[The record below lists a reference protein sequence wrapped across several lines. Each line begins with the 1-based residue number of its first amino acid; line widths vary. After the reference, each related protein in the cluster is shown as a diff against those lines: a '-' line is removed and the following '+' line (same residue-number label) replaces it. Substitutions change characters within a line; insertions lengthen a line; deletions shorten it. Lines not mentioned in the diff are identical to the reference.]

1 VGVSYVSAGLGDV
14 WRLANPLETIFAAAE
29 RAFARLGGRSLSRGI
44 VPPRWMGMWPVVF
57 LYLAFL
63 WMEIAWEGSDSP
75 ASIAALMLGYAALTW
90 TGMWLYGRETWL
102 ERGEVFNRVFGVFAR
117 FAPLRLELAERR
129 VAGWE
134 LRPYAVGLFE
144 REPQG
149 PSEFALVILILAAVS
164 FDGFLET
171 PAWAAIS
178 QALSDDEAA
187 RWPRTLGLLAAPI
200 LFASV
205 FLLCSRMAAV
215 MCLVPIAIAYLV
227 AHYLSFL
234 ATAGQYLVP
243 LVSDPLGL
251 GWNLFGTAQHFV
263 RMGIVD
269 ARWVWMVALGAIV
282 AGHVAALYLGHLFA
296 MRESSGRR
304 AAVRGQLPM
313 LALMVGYTMASLWII
328 AQPIVSNR

>member
-1 VGVSYVSAGLGDV
+1 
-14 WRLANPLETIFAAAE
+14 
-29 RAFARLGGRSLSRGI
+29 
-44 VPPRWMGMWPVVF
+44 
-57 LYLAFL
+57 
-63 WMEIAWEGSDSP
+63 MEVAWEGSDSP
-75 ASIAALMLGYAALTW
+75 ASVAALMLGYAGLTW

-117 FAPLRLELAERR
+117 FAPLRFELAERR
-129 VAGWE
+129 VVGWE

-234 ATAGQYLVP
+234 VTAGQYLVP

-269 ARWVWMVALGAIV
+269 ARWVWMIALGVIV
-282 AGHVAALYLGHLFA
+282 AGHVAALYLGHLVA
-296 MRESSGRR
+296 MRDSSGRR